1 MKTEL
6 EILKEVLFSF
16 ELQSDFSTNCNG
28 YRALRDKVVELEMAK
43 PPKQDNSLLISM
55 LESQLKIE
63 KVKAKVYEYS
73 GSSNGGLHD
82 ATLEAIVEIKKQIAE
97 LEK

>member
-43 PPKQDNSLLISM
+43 PPTQDNSLLISM

-63 KVKAKVYEYS
+63 KVKAEVYYWS
-73 GSSNGGLHD
+73 GTSDVGLHG
-82 ATLEAIVEIKKQIAE
+82 ASKEAIKEIERQIAE
-97 LEK
+97 LKK